1 MILVVTIA
9 VVFLL
14 IFVLSNKLFV
24 MDRGVDK
31 KETKEDVNISA
42 HPYVPPEVDKQIDE
56 KMKTLQ
62 KILIPVQYVDN
73 GLMPKIE
80 NATSKIEKALKPD
93 KYNGP
98 SPFSSTK
105 FSERNFKEA
114 NFKNEL
120 NNLKP
125 HLLPKPSADDD
136 NIEPFNSFLGMVVS
150 EGQTIGSFDQED

>member
-31 KETKEDVNISA
+31 KDKEIINIST

-62 KILIPVQYVDN
+62 QILIPVQYVDN

-80 NATSKIEKALKPD
+80 NATPKIEKALKPE